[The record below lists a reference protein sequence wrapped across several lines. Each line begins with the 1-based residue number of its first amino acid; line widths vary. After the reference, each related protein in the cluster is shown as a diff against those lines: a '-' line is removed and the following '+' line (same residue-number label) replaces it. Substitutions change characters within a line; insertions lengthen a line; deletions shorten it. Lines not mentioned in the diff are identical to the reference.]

1 MRSMIRNPIVFQE
14 EFPPV
19 MHTYYNL
26 SVQMGP
32 SANSYCSFSLKCFG
46 GGGSL
51 CLVNAELVQLFTSLN
66 RKKKASKICQGSHQ
80 ALPLLAPGTQGTAV
94 ICSQPPSSK
103 QKALLSPRVAIMQ
116 GLNPSSYREAV
127 LLDTKL
133 LRNQSVQL
141 VRKQTKIRTPCI
153 NKIMPLRINLGKF
166 PSTKQ
171 RE

>member
-1 MRSMIRNPIVFQE
+1 
-14 EFPPV
+14 
-19 MHTYYNL
+19 
-26 SVQMGP
+26 
-32 SANSYCSFSLKCFG
+32 
-46 GGGSL
+46 
-51 CLVNAELVQLFTSLN
+51 
-66 RKKKASKICQGSHQ
+66 
-80 ALPLLAPGTQGTAV
+80 
-94 ICSQPPSSK
+94 
-103 QKALLSPRVAIMQ
+103 MQ

-141 VRKQTKIRTPCI
+141 VRKQTKIRTPCV